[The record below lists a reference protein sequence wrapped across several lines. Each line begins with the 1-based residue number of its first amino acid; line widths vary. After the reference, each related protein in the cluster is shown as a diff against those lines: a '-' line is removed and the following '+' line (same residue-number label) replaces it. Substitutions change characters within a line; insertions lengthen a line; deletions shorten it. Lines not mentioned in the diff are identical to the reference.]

1 MKNGSADQEKTK
13 ENQEKFTSNLSE
25 TTSTMYQWTPSIK
38 IKKSNKSAV
47 KNPAN

>member
-25 TTSTMYQWTPSIK
+25 TTSTMYKWTPSIK